1 MKGIE
6 VRTDISHPGLN
17 PESKVLYLTPSYGRS
32 EDVDM
37 LAGVI
42 VHDSFHADQKR
53 RGAKYCGIDAEKEA
67 SAFTL
72 GVLQKIGITDQRILQ
87 VYQRDSQEGH
97 TCGVEKSRPKKKTP

>member
-6 VRTDISHPGLN
+6 VRTDITDPGLN

-37 LAGVI
+37 LVGVI
-42 VHDSFHADQKR
+42 VHDAFHADQKR
-53 RGAKYCGIDAEKEA
+53 RGVKYCGIDAEKAA

-72 GVLQKIGITDQRILQ
+72 EVLKKIGVTDPRIIGT
-87 VYQRDSQEGH
+87 YERDAKEGH
-97 TCGVEKSRPKKKTP
+97 PCGQKTRPKKKTP